1 MDELCKQLEWN
12 LLDAASSFSSFS
24 GLAASLVLASMVI
37 IMIEHRG
44 DESLTIAVAV
54 FTVALVALGLDTFI
68 FGAASGEVLCARGD
82 TQGLLGGST
91 MAPGVV
97 VLLLGITLLQA
108 KFKHAHAG
116 LTLLGNVVTSLAAAG
131 TMALLALWSVRYV
144 NNLKI
149 LRLLPAGVISYA
161 PSLIVVGL
169 FVVVTIV
176 IALVAP
182 GDRGRHI
189 TIITTMCLYLVHL
202 LVSFVMYVATI
213 VLPAAQ
219 WTVHTDSVVLI
230 LTITIAIVFP
240 FVELAGAVMSLDWR
254 SGRAFRHPS

>member
-12 LLDAASSFSSFS
+12 LLNAASSFSSFS

-54 FTVALVALGLDTFI
+54 FTVALLALGLDTFV

-91 MAPGVV
+91 LATGVV

-116 LTLLGNVVTSLAAAG
+116 LTLLGNVLTSMAAAG
-131 TMALLALWSVRYV
+131 TLTLMALWSVRFV
-144 NNLKI
+144 NNLKT
-149 LRLLPAGVISYA
+149 LRLLSIGVVSYA

-169 FVVVTIV
+169 FAVVALI

-182 GDRGRHI
+182 GDRGRQI
-189 TIITTMCLYLVHL
+189 TIIVTMCIYVVHVF
-202 LVSFVMYVATI
+202 VSFVMYVATI
-213 VLPAAQ
+213 VIPVSQ
-219 WTVHTDSVVLI
+219 WTVHTGSAVLI
-230 LTITIAIVFP
+230 PTIAIAIVFP
-240 FVELAGAVMSLDWR
+240 FVELAGVVMSLDWR
-254 SGRAFRHPS
+254 GGREFWH